1 MKNIKL
7 VISDVDGTLINSENK
22 VSDYTKKTVHRLL
35 ESGVEF
41 GLATGRNYESASGI
55 LGQLELDP
63 HSTPIV
69 SLNGFWVDH
78 PELDY
83 TFRDTTIDYE
93 TSKHL
98 GEIGQQFFMG
108 VLYFFQ
114 DKVYSHMD
122 DRSLKDY
129 EKGADLRR
137 LQFFSDNHKM
147 ERIDS
152 IEDIKHIFQ
161 KGHEVLKIVFIQD
174 EDYTELIKERI
185 SEKFPDAY
193 DLLMVGKGW
202 AEIMPR
208 SVNKGHALL
217 EYAKFRGFD
226 PSEILCFGDSDND
239 LSMIKDLGTGVAM
252 ENARNSLKVLAD
264 DITESNNDHGVA
276 KYLER
281 NLLNHEA

>member
-7 VISDVDGTLINSENK
+7 VISDVDGTLINSDNK
-22 VSDYTKKTVHRLL
+22 ISEYTKQAVHKLI
-35 ESGVEF
+35 ETGVEF
-41 GLATGRNYESASGI
+41 GLATGRNYASASGI
-55 LGQLELDP
+55 LKQLELDP
-63 HSTPIV
+63 HTTPIV

-78 PELDY
+78 PELEY
-83 TFRDTTIDYE
+83 TFRDKTIDYE
-93 TSKHL
+93 TSKKL
-98 GEIGQQFFMG
+98 GEIGDQYFMG
-108 VLYFFQ
+108 VLYFFE

-122 DRSLKDY
+122 ELSLKDY
-129 EKGADLRR
+129 ERGAEMDR
-137 LQFFSDNHKM
+137 LQFFDDNHKM

-152 IEDIKHIFQ
+152 IADIKHIFT

-185 SEKFPDAY
+185 SKSFPAEY

-202 AEIMPR
+202 AEIMPK
-208 SVNKGHALL
+208 SVNKGHAIL
-217 EYAKFRGFD
+217 EYAKFRGLD

-252 ENARNSLKVLAD
+252 ANARNSLKVLAD

-276 KYLER
+276 KYIER
-281 NLLNHEA
+281 NFLNINK